1 MEHNTDKS
9 VKDVLMHIKIP
20 VIISTFLLFFVL
32 PISAQKLPK
41 PVGYVN
47 DFAGVMDSAS
57 KSQMETIIRTLNEKT
72 GVEIAVTSVET
83 IAPYAT
89 IEEYSIEL
97 ASEWGIGKKGEDTG
111 VLLLL
116 AMQERRVRLEIGYG
130 LEGIIPDGLAGEIID
145 KSILPY
151 LRAGDYGSGLLK
163 GVQAVAGIVAKE
175 YDIDLDSSYIS
186 ESKKYTRRGIA
197 GIPSIVF
204 ILIFLLLFGGGRF
217 LWPLLFVSSVS
228 RRGFYGGGFG
238 SGGSSFG
245 GGFSGFSGGGF
256 GGGGASRGF

>member
-1 MEHNTDKS
+1 MQK
-9 VKDVLMHIKIP
+9 KILALLLM
-20 VIISTFLLFFVL
+20 ISFFFVFPL
-32 PISAQKLPK
+32 FAQKLPK
-41 PVGYVN
+41 PVGNVN

-57 KSQMETIIRTLNEKT
+57 KSQMETIIRILNGKT
-72 GVEIAVTSVET
+72 GVEIAVVSVET
-83 IAPYAT
+83 IAPYGT

-97 ASEWGIGKKGEDTG
+97 ASQWGIGKKEEDTG

-145 KSILPY
+145 KSILPS
-151 LRAGDYGSGLLK
+151 LRAGNYGSGLLK

-175 YDIDLDSSYIS
+175 YDVDLDSSYIS
-186 ESKKYTRRGIA
+186 ESRKYTRRGIA

-204 ILIFLLLFGGGRF
+204 ILIFLFLFGGGRF
-217 LWPLLFVSSVS
+217 IWPLLFVSSVS

-238 SGGSSFG
+238 SGGSSYG
-245 GGFSGFSGGGF
+245 GGFSGFGGGGF